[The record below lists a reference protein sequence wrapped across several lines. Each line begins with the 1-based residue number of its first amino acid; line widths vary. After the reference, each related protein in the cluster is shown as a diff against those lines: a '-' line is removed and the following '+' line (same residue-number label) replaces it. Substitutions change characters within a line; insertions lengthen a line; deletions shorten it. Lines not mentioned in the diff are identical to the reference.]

1 MSARPAPHRALRFC
15 VQLAKNSVRRLD
27 TQLEV
32 IAIAIETNTRLTPA
46 EQAEYRAAASF
57 ATKLREAFAKIA
69 VMKVP
74 EPSEPEAPRK
84 RGRPTKD
91 DVAKWAKRRTR

>member
-32 IAIAIETNTRLTPA
+32 IAIALETNTRLTSA
-46 EQAEYRAAASF
+46 EQAEYRAAATF
-57 ATKLREAFAKIA
+57 AGKLRDAFVKIA
-69 VMKVP
+69 AMKPP
-74 EPSEPEAPRK
+74 EPSESDVPRK

-91 DVAKWAKRRTR
+91 DVAKWARRRAK